1 MDFKTVENF
10 AQVFIASMVI
20 VYAGFQ
26 IIDEPHNLG
35 NWMMLAIGGLI
46 VGYANYSYRRRKD
59 KENKQ

>member
-1 MDFKTVENF
+1 MDGVVNLY
-10 AQVFIASMVI
+10 QVFVASMVI
-20 VYAGFQ
+20 VYAGSQ